1 MGQMKHKTSCKIIA
15 ILVNYFV
22 CLLQDKLAIPQR
34 CAVLLVC

>member
-22 CLLQDKLAIPQR
+22 CLQDKLAIPQR